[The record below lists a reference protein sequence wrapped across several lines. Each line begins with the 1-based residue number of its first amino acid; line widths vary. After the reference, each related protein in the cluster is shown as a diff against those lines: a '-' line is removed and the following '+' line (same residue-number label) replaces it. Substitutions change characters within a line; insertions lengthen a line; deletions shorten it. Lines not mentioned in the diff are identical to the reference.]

1 MRFMKCRS
9 QRAPLAAPES
19 RRFPGTYFVLLILFS
34 LPELAISDGVVI
46 DRIYHPYVQQL
57 EQELEWRAV
66 SQDDQPGVG
75 DGLQTHRFA
84 YGRSLGERWFG
95 EVYLVG
101 EKSDDD
107 AFEVSGYE
115 LEASWQATERGE
127 GWADWGLVF
136 EFEKEAN
143 AAIWEFA
150 TGILVEK
157 EFGRWSGTANF
168 FVAQEW
174 GPDIPDEVESRLG
187 LQLRY
192 RYSRLLEPA
201 IEFYSGQDTRGL
213 GPVFLGQINLGI
225 KRQVKWEAG
234 IIYGLDDRS
243 PNQTLRFLLEWEF

>member
-1 MRFMKCRS
+1 MMFLKFLP
-9 QRAPLAAPES
+9 QRMVLDTQKS
-19 RRFPGTYFVLLILFS
+19 RWFPGIYFVLLAVFS
-34 LPELAISDGVVI
+34 PPELASADGVVI
-46 DRIYHPYVQQL
+46 DKIYHPYVQLL

-66 SQDDQPGVG
+66 SQDDQPGAG

-84 YGRSLGERWFG
+84 YGRTLRDRWFG

-107 AFEVSGYE
+107 VFEVSGYE
-115 LEASWQATERGE
+115 LEATWQATERGE

-157 EFGRWSGTANF
+157 EFGKWSGTANLF
-168 FVAQEW
+168 IAQEW
-174 GPDIPDEVESRLG
+174 GSDIPDEVESRLG

-192 RYSRLLEPA
+192 RYSRRLEPA

-213 GPVFLGQINLGI
+213 GPVLLGQINLGI
-225 KRQVKWEAG
+225 KRQIKWETG
-234 IIYGLDDRS
+234 VIYGLDDKS
-243 PNQTLRFLLEWEF
+243 PNQTVRLLLELEF